1 MCEFNK
7 KFRIIFYAASFFYI
21 SVIVVQTTIVTIA
34 NKENIRHLIFECDIE
49 IWWELSTILQFDIM
63 WKHIILCFYK
73 ENNCKVLT
81 LNNIISYV
89 SYRIYRFKMLCTF
102 KKKNENCQSLREY
115 VRKYL
120 ITNINYLIM
129 HIKSSKYIIKLKCL
143 ANILLMLLYTLCTYV
158 LPTCMCATLGDH
170 VMGCM

>member
-1 MCEFNK
+1 
-7 KFRIIFYAASFFYI
+7 
-21 SVIVVQTTIVTIA
+21 
-34 NKENIRHLIFECDIE
+34 
-49 IWWELSTILQFDIM
+49 M

-115 VRKYL
+115 VRKSL

-129 HIKSSKYIIKLKCL
+129 YLKSSKYIIKLKCL
-143 ANILLMLLYTLCTYV
+143 ANILLILLYTRCTYG

-170 VMGCM
+170 VMGCMQMCLSTGLARVLHVHVLTYLFIANTALLRHFTFLFDRRFKITFFP